1 MFCPNCGK
9 EIDDS
14 SKFCKYCGYN
24 ITQQNEQKQE
34 TKQADTSKDSLK
46 TDLNITQKPKN
57 DSLLVSIIVI
67 ILIAIA
73 AFGGY
78 FVYKSMFSLHKKA
91 LELIDKKEY
100 SKAAQLLAKSCNK
113 GNTDS
118 CVRLADMYANGT
130 QIPKDEA
137 QAINFYTIAC
147 NKNNSIAC
155 AKLRELSSN
164 MITQQTQTT
173 NATQN
178 QTPQNLEEEKNAIL
192 NTIKTY
198 YQNIPNNLR
207 EAYSVLSSNFQT
219 KQPYNLWSDGF
230 KNTISTELK
239 NVEITQLDNQTSKAN
254 VIVTAQDKIKDGAVV
269 STYEGTWELI
279 KSGNE
284 WKLNKADI
292 KKISEN
298 IIHPNVNTSKTSTV
312 TQKTKENVSQKSY
325 TADDLFKAVS
335 NSNATLVKKI
345 LAQGISPNVKD
356 KNGST
361 PLMYAAYYGNLEIC
375 KILIAHGADVNARSV
390 VGGTALGAAKES
402 GNQAVYNFLLQH
414 GATY

>member
-1 MFCPNCGK
+1 
-9 EIDDS
+9 
-14 SKFCKYCGYN
+14 
-24 ITQQNEQKQE
+24 
-34 TKQADTSKDSLK
+34 
-46 TDLNITQKPKN
+46 
-57 DSLLVSIIVI
+57 
-67 ILIAIA
+67 
-73 AFGGY
+73 
-78 FVYKSMFSLHKKA
+78 
-91 LELIDKKEY
+91 
-100 SKAAQLLAKSCNK
+100 
-113 GNTDS
+113 
-118 CVRLADMYANGT
+118 
-130 QIPKDEA
+130 
-137 QAINFYTIAC
+137 
-147 NKNNSIAC
+147 
-155 AKLRELSSN
+155 ELSSN

-207 EAYSVLSSNFQT
+207 EAYSVLSSNFQA

-254 VIVTAQDKIKDGAVV
+254 VIVTAQDKIKDGTAV

-312 TQKTKENVSQKSY
+312 TQQTKESIPKKSY
-325 TADDLFKAVS
+325 TPEDLFKAVS

-345 LAQGISPNVKD
+345 LAQGINPNVKD

-402 GNQAVYNFLLQH
+402 GNQSVYNFLLQH

>member
-312 TQKTKENVSQKSY
+312 TQQTKESIPKKSY
-325 TADDLFKAVS
+325 TPEDLFKAVS

-402 GNQAVYNFLLQH
+402 GNQAVYNFLLQQ